1 MATSRTS
8 MQRQVED
15 TAGVSRGRTASAR
28 GVNTLSGGGPVR
40 YYAGQGQYAGMRGFT
55 RTGPNGRKEFVYHA
69 A

>member
-1 MATSRTS
+1 
-8 MQRQVED
+8 MQEQVNRV
-15 TAGVSRGRTASAR
+15 TGVNRGRTARAR
-28 GVNTLSGGGPVR
+28 GTNILSGGGQVR